1 MLVRKTQTGIPHFG
15 FAKILVCIENHFANF
30 VGGNSRDSM
39 VAQEFKMRSEKKKSF
54 LLRQV
59 ALLVFML
66 SEQGFCDLKLDCTY
80 LQLHSWSYLW
90 AVYA

>member
-1 MLVRKTQTGIPHFG
+1 
-15 FAKILVCIENHFANF
+15 
-30 VGGNSRDSM
+30 M

-66 SEQGFCDLKLDCTY
+66 SEHGICDLKLDCTY

-90 AVYA
+90 AVYALNLTPHLLIKILLKETPKQSKVKLAVQ